1 MHEFYQRTDYPKTF
15 LEIKVKTPV
24 RSAQKPD
31 LLRPWTLEHWLG
43 KAEINVQ
50 RILQSIKRL
59 TAPMN
64 EDVQMGQKSDVC
76 AQFIQTIPSDLQ
88 LWQTPFSDLLSH
100 AR

>member
-1 MHEFYQRTDYPKTF
+1 
-15 LEIKVKTPV
+15 
-24 RSAQKPD
+24 
-31 LLRPWTLEHWLG
+31 
-43 KAEINVQ
+43 
-50 RILQSIKRL
+50 
-59 TAPMN
+59 MN